1 MRIASSSLSWPE
13 LFAVDFHFLDGHVLA
28 YWALLTVHST
38 SLEGRLTRQTP
49 SVTTVDCL
57 EDDQAPLARIIN
69 GLQ

>member
-1 MRIASSSLSWPE
+1 MRLASSSLSWSE
-13 LFAVDFHFLDGHVLA
+13 LSVVDFHFLDSRVLA
-28 YWALLTVHST
+28 YWALLAVPSA

-57 EDDQAPLARIIN
+57 EDDQAPLAKIIN